1 MRLPDWKSR
10 LIAYLA
16 EAAHKPFQPGVHDCA
31 LFSAGAVLA
40 MTGVD
45 FAADWRGRY
54 TTLNGGLRVLR
65 KAGFADHIELAA
77 MSFDAVHPAFAQVG
91 DLAVIPSP
99 EGDILG
105 VLRGETIYVLTPTC
119 LGHEPRE
126 RATRAFAVA

>member
-16 EAAHKPFQPGVHDCA
+16 DAARIPFQPGVHDCA
-31 LFSAGAVLA
+31 LFSAGAVFA

-45 FAADWRGRY
+45 YAATWRGRY

-65 KAGFADHIELAA
+65 KAGFADHIALAA
-77 MSFDAVHPAFAQVG
+77 MSFDEVHPAFAQVG
-91 DLAVIPSP
+91 DLAVLPSP
-99 EGDILG
+99 GGNVLG
-105 VLRGETIYVLTPTC
+105 VLRGETIYVLTPAC

-126 RATRAFAVA
+126 RATRAFSVV